1 MWGCE
6 SEKRDKRTRLAGV
19 SPKAT
24 VAATGEETA
33 MAIFAVSF
41 RIAGRTTARGRYD
54 ERWETVD
61 VAVKSSSTSRY
72 WNETTAFYIIESDLS
87 SQELVEVIQQTSK
100 LDQSLDLLV
109 CINLSQKGYQILGSN
124 PDPDIDALMEA
135 R

>member
-1 MWGCE
+1 
-6 SEKRDKRTRLAGV
+6 
-19 SPKAT
+19 
-24 VAATGEETA
+24 